1 MKRILKIIGFCILG
15 LVVTFV
21 LNFFILER
29 LIISDPCYYHSHETN
44 KIFDLYCELTA
55 VEGFHPT
62 PTILNL
68 VLTLTTGIVVGLV
81 LGIRR
86 TTNDNKAKSNSQ

>member
-1 MKRILKIIGFCILG
+1 MKRILTIIGFCVLG

-29 LIISDPCYYHSHETN
+29 LIIPDPCYYHSHDTN
-44 KIFDLYCELTA
+44 KIVDLFYELTA
-55 VEGFHPT
+55 GEGFHPT

-68 VLTLTTGIVVGLV
+68 VLTLTAGIIVGLV

-86 TTNDNKAKSNSQ
+86 TSK

>member
-29 LIISDPCYYHSHETN
+29 LIIPDPCYYHSHDAN
-44 KIFDLYCELTA
+44 NFFDLFYEFTA

-68 VLTLTTGIVVGLV
+68 VLTLTTGSIVGLV
-81 LGIRR
+81 FGIKR
-86 TTNDNKAKSNSQ
+86 TTK

>member
-1 MKRILKIIGFCILG
+1 MKRILTIIGFCVLG

-29 LIISDPCYYHSHETN
+29 LIIPDPCYYHSHDTN
-44 KIFDLYCELTA
+44 KIFDLFYELTA
-55 VEGFHPT
+55 GEGFHPT

-68 VLTLTTGIVVGLV
+68 VLTLTAGIIVGLV

-86 TTNDNKAKSNSQ
+86 TSK